1 MFDNI
6 APRYDSTNTVLS
18 LGQHRRWR
26 RKLVKWA
33 DAPLGGSVLDVATG
47 TGDLAFVFHE
57 QVGPDGRVVGLDF
70 SKEMLL
76 LARDKAHERNV
87 EVEFREGDALNLPF
101 PDHEFDVA
109 SIAFGV
115 RNVDDPRRGLEEMA
129 RVVKPGGRVAVL
141 EFGQPGG
148 VMRFPYAV
156 YARVVLPVVGGVMSG
171 DRKAYKYLQETSARF
186 PSGPEF
192 EDLMRSTGK
201 FASIKTR
208 RLSGGIVYA
217 YLGTVAD
224 TSRARTAER

>member
-1 MFDNI
+1 MFDQI
-6 APRYDSTNTVLS
+6 APRYDATNTVLS
-18 LGQHRRWR
+18 MGQHRRWR

-33 DAPLGGSVLDVATG
+33 DASEGGSVLDVATG
-47 TGDLAFVFHE
+47 TGDLAFLFHN
-57 QVGPDGRVVGLDF
+57 QVGPGGRVVGLDF

-101 PDHEFDVA
+101 PAHEFDIA
-109 SIAFGV
+109 SIAFGI

-141 EFGQPGG
+141 EFGQPPG

-156 YARVVLPVVGGVMSG
+156 YSRVVLPVVGGLMSG
-171 DRKAYKYLQETSARF
+171 DRKAYKYLQETSAKF
-186 PSGPEF
+186 PSGAEF
-192 EDLMRSTGK
+192 ETLMRFTGK
-201 FASIKTR
+201 FEAIKTR

-224 TSRARTAER
+224 TSRVRTADR